1 MNDEVREYFLKAIEL
16 ETGKAIKNYCNLID
30 FMEATE
36 FPSSDEL
43 ANSIHDTFEQL
54 LAETIELNDRVS
66 ALLRKEEA

>member
-1 MNDEVREYFLKAIEL
+1 MDEIRKYFLEAIEL

-54 LAETIELNDRVS
+54 LAETTELNDRVS
-66 ALLRKEEA
+66 TLLKREEA

>member
-1 MNDEVREYFLKAIEL
+1 MDEIIKYFLEAIEL

-66 ALLRKEEA
+66 TLLKKEEA